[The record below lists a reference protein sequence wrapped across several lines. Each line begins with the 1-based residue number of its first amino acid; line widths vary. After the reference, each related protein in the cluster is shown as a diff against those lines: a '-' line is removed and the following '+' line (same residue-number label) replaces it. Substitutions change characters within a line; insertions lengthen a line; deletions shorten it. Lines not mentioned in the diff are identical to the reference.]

1 MIHEVRHR
9 EIMDGACW
17 VIVEQDD
24 PGQDYLASRQG
35 VLIIAQHYL
44 LRMLNEYR
52 NGDLLEH
59 IVWNNDEEE

>member
-1 MIHEVRHR
+1 MIHEIRHM
-9 EIMDGACW
+9 EIRDGACW

-24 PGQDYLASRQG
+24 PEQDCLASRQG

-44 LRMLNEYR
+44 LKMLNEYR

-59 IVWNNDEEE
+59 IVWNSDEEE

>member
-1 MIHEVRHR
+1 MIHEVRHM
-9 EIMDGACW
+9 EIRDGACW

-24 PGQDYLASRQG
+24 PKLDYLASRQG

-44 LRMLNEYR
+44 LKMLNEYR

>member
-1 MIHEVRHR
+1 MIHEVRHM

-24 PGQDYLASRQG
+24 PEQDYPASRQG

-44 LRMLNEYR
+44 LTMLNEYR